1 MEHKNIC
8 FHIAICVYLLLCP
21 TVSIVVQNSSQAT
34 IVKTGQ
40 YLKANDKPPTSLFA
54 IFGVQPKAS
63 RRCCV
68 LCVGIVAQAR
78 DQQQEQ

>member
-21 TVSIVVQNSSQAT
+21 TLSIVVQNSSHET
-34 IVKTGQ
+34 IVKTEH
-40 YLKANDKPPTSLFA
+40 YLTANDKPPTSLFA
-54 IFGVQPKAS
+54 IFGVQPKSS

-68 LCVGIVAQAR
+68 LCVGIVTQAR